1 MEYKKRKELF
11 GVTKIRQDAI
21 KLLEQIPED
30 KLIFIIQIMQG
41 MNGLYK
47 EDDMKEREKALR
59 SLERLR
65 RKMPE
70 IDYDREQLRQSV
82 LRFSFFLYV

>member
-1 MEYKKRKELF
+1 M
-11 GVTKIRQDAI
+11 TKIRQDAI

-70 IDYDREQLRQSV
+70 IDYDRE
-82 LRFSFFLYV
+82 

>member
-1 MEYKKRKELF
+1 M
-11 GVTKIRQDAI
+11 TKIRQDAI

-70 IDYDREQLRQSV
+70 IDYDRELREYREEKY
-82 LRFSFFLYV
+82 LK

>member
-1 MEYKKRKELF
+1 M
-11 GVTKIRQDAI
+11 TKIRQDAI

-47 EDDMKEREKALR
+47 EDDMKEREKALH

-65 RKMPE
+65 RKMLE
-70 IDYDREQLRQSV
+70 IDYDRELSR
-82 LRFSFFLYV
+82 